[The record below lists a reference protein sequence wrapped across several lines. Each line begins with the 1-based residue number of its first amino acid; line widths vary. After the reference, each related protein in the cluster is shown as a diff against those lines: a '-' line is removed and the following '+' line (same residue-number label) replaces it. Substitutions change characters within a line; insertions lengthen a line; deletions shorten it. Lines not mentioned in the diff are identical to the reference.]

1 MFDAA
6 NIGQNCATRKYFG
19 LKIAL
24 SAKFLRFT
32 ARARL
37 RAWARVYILKEC
49 AALLF
54 GWQGRAGGGGGG
66 RGIILLTLA
75 KWSERGWS
83 VAGAEAAAGLGFYLV
98 EVAALQ
104 WF

>member
-19 LKIAL
+19 EKIAL

-54 GWQGRAGGGGGG
+54 GWQGRAGGGRGGSG

-75 KWSERGWS
+75 KCSERA

-104 WF
+104 WV